1 VRFLVPAF
9 LGFVVFSL
17 GMHYS
22 SAAAGLFLG
31 TLAAIASYQIGSMVR
46 GRAVRNAPAPPERR
60 DGENPLLHG
69 PLLLRQ
75 ASGPDREVWAYLS
88 DQRLSLLP
96 LEGGDGVQLELKSI
110 EEIRPGRKSLKGG
123 ELSVVAAGQ
132 TWRLKVPDVERWI
145 SALRSAAR

>member
-31 TLAAIASYQIGSMVR
+31 GLAAIASYQIGGMVR

-69 PLLLRQ
+69 PLTLRQ
-75 ASGPDREVWAYLS
+75 AQGPDRAVWAYLS

-96 LEGGDGVQLELKSI
+96 LEGGDGVHIELKSI
-110 EEIRPGRKSLKGG
+110 EEIRPGKQSWKGG
-123 ELSVVAAGQ
+123 EMSIVTGGQ
-132 TWRLKVPDVERWI
+132 TWRLKVPDAQRWI
-145 SALRSAAR
+145 SAMRGAAR